1 MVEHVCVVCNVWV
14 FCDVHDFFFQYR
26 VLSTVSHIFISTF
39 LQPFILI
46 SFFSSFLVWIY
57 DKWRWTIRLSIFF
70 FLLPLLDLYCLSY
83 ICVGQLFIYIYEFW
97 IMNFGLENQKLLF
110 WTLQLHS
117 GAYMIFFMPATDMH
131 VHIHWSLGKKDSL
144 YLCLIFS
151 K

>member
-97 IMNFGLENQKLLF
+97 IMNYEFWFGQSEIIILNSSITFRSIYDFFLCQPLICMS
-110 WTLQLHS
+110 TS
-117 GAYMIFFMPATDMH
+117 IGALVRKI
-131 VHIHWSLGKKDSL
+131 
-144 YLCLIFS
+144 LCICA
-151 K
+151 